1 MTQTREQLLLAKRV
15 GISQMLVL
23 LAKRVGISQLL
34 QLVELEVRK
43 LLCNYDFPDNGV
55 PIVFGSALL
64 VSQAL
69 MANPSTPRECMV
81 AKGCIEQGTIK
92 VGEIVDIV
100 GTKDTM
106 NTTVIGVKID
116 QEMDQ
121 RTVEGAVAR
130 DKIHL
135 WLKGLQSLH
144 HVLHNPLCFQEE
156 RRGKNSPF
164 FAGYKPAQFRMRT
177 INVTGKSD

>member
-1 MTQTREQLLLAKRV
+1 MTQTREQLLLAKPV

-69 MANPSTPRECMV
+69 MANPVVKDVPPSIPSSIV
-81 AKGCIEQGTIK
+81 YGCQGLY
-92 VGEIVDIV
+92 
-100 GTKDTM
+100 
-106 NTTVIGVKID
+106 
-116 QEMDQ
+116 
-121 RTVEGAVAR
+121 RTRYNQGWR
-130 DKIHL
+130 DRGYSGNERHNE
-135 WLKGLQSLH
+135 H
-144 HVLHNPLCFQEE
+144 HCYRCENRLRN
-156 RRGKNSPF
+156 GSKNSR
-164 FAGYKPAQFRMRT
+164 GCD
-177 INVTGKSD
+177 S

>member
-1 MTQTREQLLLAKRV
+1 MTQTREQLLLAKPV

-69 MANPSTPRECMV
+69 MANPVVKDVPPSIPSSIV
-81 AKGCIEQGTIK
+81 YGCQGLY
-92 VGEIVDIV
+92 
-100 GTKDTM
+100 
-106 NTTVIGVKID
+106 
-116 QEMDQ
+116 
-121 RTVEGAVAR
+121 RTRYNQVEGAIAR

-144 HVLHNPLCFQEE
+144 HVLHNPLCFEKKDVDEE
-156 RRGKNSPF
+156 IKMIMFGDYAYIVIQLMKPIACELGMRFSIEEGKKKIAVGVISSII
-164 FAGYKPAQFRMRT
+164 G
-177 INVTGKSD
+177 